1 MHPFPCVIYKD
12 MSSLVKFKKFS
23 DETGYS
29 SLREAYQR
37 KPKPTAPA
45 EILAAVD
52 AHPKADVMRKFWSF
66 NPNER
71 SGRVYI
77 YGGDFPQYVWIDKKN
92 GICEYR
98 FKSRGH
104 IYGGETLPEE
114 KIGDLLTL
122 LLIEYFKRCTPK
134 GMTSGDFQRLYDSD
148 PQWVLDNMSTNK
160 DEFFDK
166 VMRKIKGESYDDV
179 MSFDSLDR
187 TLLDEMVKKGYISVD
202 YSHSEDSDIYSR
214 NIRIRLNFS
223 MLKKFIQGYNPIGI
237 SFFDVRYDRE
247 LVFGIKVDGRE
258 GISLVNEYDR
268 KTYRWGQKF
277 FNETNMKSFF
287 PGVRIKAKSKED
299 FNRFFYEGFKK
310 SILKFIPA
318 DGFLVTNIE
327 AADIWGNLR
336 GNNFRQVCGALYGKY
351 EKDKT
356 MDAFLNELLE
366 VYIDI
371 NKKISDI
378 FAGYIFEE
386 RSETETAKMIN
397 DLVDEINGIFLP
409 LVAIA
414 LPNVII

>member
-1 MHPFPCVIYKD
+1 

-23 DETGYS
+23 DEAGYS
-29 SLREAYQR
+29 SLSEAYKR

-66 NPNER
+66 DPNER

-160 DEFFDK
+160 EEFFDK

-187 TLLDEMVKKGYISVD
+187 TLLDEMEKKGYISVN
-202 YSHSEDSDIYSR
+202 YSHSRDSDIYSR

-237 SFFDVRYDRE
+237 SFFDVRYGQE
-247 LVFGIKVDGRE
+247 LEFGIKVDGRD

-277 FNETNMKSFF
+277 FNETNMRSFF

-318 DGFLVTNIE
+318 EGFLVTNIE

-378 FAGYIFEE
+378 FAGYVFEE
-386 RSETETAKMIN
+386 RSETETAKMID
-397 DLVDEINGIFLP
+397 DLVTEINGVFLP
-409 LVAIA
+409 LVASSSP
-414 LPNVII
+414 LVII

>member
-1 MHPFPCVIYKD
+1 MHTFPCVIYKD

-23 DETGYS
+23 DEASYS
-29 SLREAYQR
+29 SLSEAYKR

-52 AHPKADVMRKFWSF
+52 AHPKADVMRKFWRF
-66 NPNER
+66 YPNER

-77 YGGDFPQYVWIDKKN
+77 YGGDFSQYVWIDKKN

-160 DEFFDK
+160 EEFFDK
-166 VMRKIKGESYDDV
+166 VMRKIKGESYDKV

-214 NIRIRLNFS
+214 NIRYF
-223 MLKKFIQGYNPIGI
+223 
-237 SFFDVRYDRE
+237 
-247 LVFGIKVDGRE
+247 
-258 GISLVNEYDR
+258 
-268 KTYRWGQKF
+268 
-277 FNETNMKSFF
+277 
-287 PGVRIKAKSKED
+287 
-299 FNRFFYEGFKK
+299 
-310 SILKFIPA
+310 
-318 DGFLVTNIE
+318 
-327 AADIWGNLR
+327 
-336 GNNFRQVCGALYGKY
+336 
-351 EKDKT
+351 
-356 MDAFLNELLE
+356 
-366 VYIDI
+366 
-371 NKKISDI
+371 
-378 FAGYIFEE
+378 
-386 RSETETAKMIN
+386 
-397 DLVDEINGIFLP
+397 
-409 LVAIA
+409 
-414 LPNVII
+414 